1 MNNKI
6 SGNTKENNGV
16 ISTQSSSKPFDTDLY
31 EKLESIRS
39 QSTISQFNFSV
50 FYSQNSVGVKLG
62 HRR

>member
-6 SGNTKENNGV
+6 SGNTKENNWV
-16 ISTQSSSKPFDTDLY
+16 SSTQSSRQPLDTGLY
-31 EKLESIRS
+31 ENPESIRS

-50 FYSQNSVGVKLG
+50 FYSQNSVGVKPG